1 MKICLVGPGIMPIP
15 PPGWGAVEILVWD
28 YYQELTKLGHSVT
41 IVNKMRSNS
50 SESSKPRSKYIF
62 DLVAEINSVDYDF
75 VHIHYDCLFHI
86 MDKLRCPKIGITSHY
101 PYIDQPRRH
110 KRDGY
115 AGIFKGICRNKNHT
129 IFALSVKDREMFL
142 KNCTNQKNIFL
153 ILNGADSDS
162 IKTCS
167 EKKMGDRSIYL
178 GKVEERK
185 KQHLYQGIECLDF
198 AGPCES
204 KDFRRC
210 KNYLGVW
217 SREDVKTKLSE
228 YGNLV
233 LLSTGENGTPLVIK
247 EALMAGISVVISSYC
262 SNDLDTSLEFVDV
275 VPDEK
280 LGDIEYVRNVIEE
293 NRKRQN
299 MTEEIRKYAE
309 ENFSWRFLVKKYS
322 DMLESLP
329 GKARLN

>member
-41 IVNKMRSNS
+41 IVNKMRSNT

-86 MDKLRCPKIGITSHY
+86 MDKLRCPKVGITSHY

-110 KRDGY
+110 KKDGY

-142 KNCTNQKNIFL
+142 KNCTNPGNIVL
-153 ILNGADSDS
+153 ILNGADSGS
-162 IKTCS
+162 IETCS
-167 EKKMGDRSIYL
+167 EKKMGNRSIYL

-185 KQHLYQGIECLDF
+185 KQHLYKGIESLDF
-198 AGPCES
+198 YGRCDS
-204 KDFRRC
+204 SFRKHSNYKGEPPREQLLENL
-210 KNYLGVW
+210 KNY
-217 SREDVKTKLSE
+217 
-228 YGNLV
+228 GNMV
-233 LLSTGENGTPLVIK
+233 LLSVGENGTPLVIK
-247 EALMAGISVVISSYC
+247 EALMAGLPVVISSYC
-262 SNDLDTSLEFVDV
+262 SNDLDTSLDFIDV

-280 LGDIEYVRNVIEE
+280 LGDIGYARQVIDE

-329 GKARLN
+329 CKARLN